1 MTERLEP
8 RSPGFVKARRRTRAS
23 RAGRVRGAG
32 RVPATSPTGVPVE
45 GEPTIL
51 GFPAEFAEED
61 DEPARPSGETALD
74 AAPELTVVRRPDPVG
89 AAALVLAGV
98 AANVSLLL
106 SWSPGEGPTGLSL
119 VQHGVEALRSG
130 SNGLQ
135 GFFWQPPVVV
145 VSGGLLVFLGLLLLV
160 PARAHRLVGV
170 VSLIVALAA
179 GTAVTWLI
187 VESGLADDRFGA
199 GMWCAVAVPV
209 LGVLGSFKAMLTA
222 PRVTLALDS
231 STSPD
236 RITDGGG

>member
-8 RSPGFVKARRRTRAS
+8 RSPGFVKARRRTAAS
-23 RAGRVRGAG
+23 RAGRVRDPGTAP
-32 RVPATSPTGVPVE
+32 VPSPTGPVE
-45 GEPTIL
+45 GEPTLL

-61 DEPARPSGETALD
+61 DDAATPSVDTALD
-74 AAPELTVVRRPDPVG
+74 APPELTVVRRPDPVG

-98 AANVSLLL
+98 EANVSLLL

-119 VQHGVEALRSG
+119 VQHGVEVLRSG
-130 SNGLQ
+130 PDGLQ
-135 GFFWQPPVVV
+135 GYFWQPPVVV
-145 VSGGLLVFLGLLLLV
+145 VSGGLLIFLGLLLLV

-199 GMWCAVAVPV
+199 GLWCAVAVPV

-222 PRVTLALDS
+222 PLVTLAADS
-231 STSPD
+231 PTSSD
-236 RITDGGG
+236 HAADVGG